1 MSMLRRRQ
9 MMAYYSNF
17 IYFENKEVER
27 ICLANFDEDGDGRI
41 SKEDAE
47 KVTSFGSLF
56 NNIGTLENLNDFR
69 FFYNVKNVSNAFIGC
84 SNIKI
89 ANIWEGVTAFG
100 DNLFMGASKIE
111 KAVIPT
117 TVQNMGQMWVRSRLI
132 ASAIII
138 MLPKIPPKIPD
149 YNISS
154 VANVVYVPDE
164 SLDLYKSNEY
174 VKKYLSTNILP
185 ISQYNK

>member
-69 FFYNVKNVSNAFIGC
+69 FF
-84 SNIKI
+84 
-89 ANIWEGVTAFG
+89 T
-100 DNLFMGASKIE
+100 
-111 KAVIPT
+111 
-117 TVQNMGQMWVRSRLI
+117 
-132 ASAIII
+132 
-138 MLPKIPPKIPD
+138 MLRT
-149 YNISS
+149 
-154 VANVVYVPDE
+154 
-164 SLDLYKSNEY
+164 
-174 VKKYLSTNILP
+174 YLTPL
-185 ISQYNK
+185 

>member
-1 MSMLRRRQ
+1 MSLFRRLQ
-9 MMAYYSNF
+9 MMAHYSNF

-56 NNIGTLENLNDFR
+56 NNISTLENLNDFR
-69 FFYNVKNVSNAFIGC
+69 FFCNVKSISNAFIGC
-84 SNIKI
+84 SNLRTL
-89 ANIWEGVTAFG
+89 NIWEGVEVFG
-100 DNLFMGASKIE
+100 DNAFSGANKIE
-111 KAVIPT
+111 KVIVPS
-117 TVQNMGQMWVRSRLI
+117 TVKNMGQMWVRFKLV
-132 ASAIII
+132 APAIVV
-138 MLPKIPPKIPD
+138 MLPSSPPKIYD
-149 YNISS
+149 YNVQS

-164 SLDLYKSNEY
+164 SLDLYKSNED

>member
-9 MMAYYSNF
+9 TMAYYEDF
-17 IYFENKEVER
+17 VYFENKEVER
-27 ICLANFDEDGDGRI
+27 ICLANFDEDEDGRI
-41 SKEDAE
+41 SKEEAE
-47 KVTSFGSLF
+47 KVTSFGRIF
-56 NNIGTLENLNDFR
+56 NNIGSLENLNDFR
-69 FFYNVKNVSNAFIGC
+69 FFCNVKNVSNAFIGC

-89 ANIWEGVTAFG
+89 ANIWEGVTVFG
-100 DNLFMGASKIE
+100 DNFLMGASKIE

-117 TVQNMGQMWVRSRLI
+117 TVQNMGQMWVRSILV
-132 ASAIII
+132 APAIII
-138 MLPKIPPKIPD
+138 MLPKIPPKISD

-164 SLDLYKSNEY
+164 SLELYKSKED
-174 VKKYLSTNILP
+174 VRKYLSTNILP

>member
-1 MSMLRRRQ
+1 
-9 MMAYYSNF
+9 MMAHYSNF

-47 KVTSFGSLF
+47 KVTSFGRLF
-56 NNIGTLENLNDFR
+56 NNISTLENLNDFR
-69 FFYNVKNVSNAFIGC
+69 LFCNVKSVSNAFIDC

-89 ANIWEGVTAFG
+89 ANIWEGVTDFG

-111 KAVIPT
+111 KAIIPS
-117 TVQNMGQMWVRSRLI
+117 TVKHMGQMWVRGRLV
-132 ASAIII
+132 APAIVI
-138 MLPKIPPKIPD
+138 MLPKTPPAIFN
-149 YNISS
+149 YNIQS

-164 SLDLYKSNEY
+164 SLDLYNSNEDM
-174 VKKYLSTNILP
+174 KKYLSTNILP